1 MTEHMRC
8 HSENGNAE
16 NMCVGV
22 VCIGVWQCLVDQ
34 NVKNQNVALPDKPN
48 VSAPS
53 DSMMKRVVTTRL
65 SPMLYLADL
74 RSAR

>member
-1 MTEHMRC
+1 MTDHMRC

-16 NMCVGV
+16 NMCVGI
-22 VCIGVWQCLVDQ
+22 VCIDVWQCLVDQ

-53 DSMMKRVVTTRL
+53 DLMMKARL